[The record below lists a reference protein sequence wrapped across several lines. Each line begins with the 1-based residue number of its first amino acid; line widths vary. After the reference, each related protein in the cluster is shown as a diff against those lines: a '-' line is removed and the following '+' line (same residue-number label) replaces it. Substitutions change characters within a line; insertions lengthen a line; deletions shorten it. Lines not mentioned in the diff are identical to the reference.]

1 MERGLIR
8 KQIRVLHFVRMGL
21 LGVGQLAANTG
32 ALTLMSAR
40 KRLTSVVVI
49 SPNVSTT
56 VAITFVSVSITNR
69 YWPTARS
76 GVSSNDCLARIR
88 NVWHFRTI
96 RLLRGS

>member
-1 MERGLIR
+1 MLSSACAHTVPGLIR
-8 KQIRVLHFVRMGL
+8 EQTHVPHFVRTVL
-21 LGVGQLAANTG
+21 PGVVQLVANTG

-69 YWPTARS
+69 Y
-76 GVSSNDCLARIR
+76 
-88 NVWHFRTI
+88 
-96 RLLRGS
+96 